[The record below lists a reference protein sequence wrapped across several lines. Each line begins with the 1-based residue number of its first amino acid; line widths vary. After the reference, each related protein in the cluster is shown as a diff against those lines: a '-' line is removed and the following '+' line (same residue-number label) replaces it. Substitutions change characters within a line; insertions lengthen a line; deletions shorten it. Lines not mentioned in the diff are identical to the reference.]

1 MKRRDVLL
9 FSLGGTLALAGGGAV
24 WSATRTPDAALAPW
38 RQAAGLAADDP
49 RLFAFGHAI
58 LAPNPHNR
66 QPWTIR
72 LLGDDAAEI
81 RCDLDRRLPE
91 TDPEDRQIAIGF
103 GCFLELARLA
113 AASIGWHMDV
123 VAFPLGA
130 GSPRLDA
137 RPVARATFRRDP
149 ARARDPLF
157 EAASARRSTKEPFDM
172 ARPVGAAA
180 LAALLAVPLAGAT
193 VAGTTDAGRVSA
205 LRAVAWQAWEI
216 EAATDRTWMESV
228 RLMRIGKAEIE
239 ASPDGIDLGGP
250 LFEAL
255 RHAGLMTRAKLAD
268 RASTA
273 YLEGRRAYEAL
284 FAATPGFVWLATPG
298 NSRADQLAAGAAY
311 LRLNLAATAQGL
323 AFHPVSQ
330 ALQEFPEMR
339 GAFAALHDATGVA
352 APARVQML
360 ARIGYAAAVP
370 PSPRWA
376 LATRL
381 ERA

>member
-1 MKRRDVLL
+1 MNRRDVLL
-9 FSLGGTLALAGGGAV
+9 VSLGGLLALAGGGAV

-38 RQAAGLAADDP
+38 RQAAGLSADDP

-66 QPWTIR
+66 QPWSIR
-72 LLGDDAAEI
+72 LVGDDAAEI

-113 AASIGWHMDV
+113 AASIGWRMEIA
-123 VAFPLGA
+123 AFPLGA

-137 RPVARATFRRDP
+137 RPVARTTFRRDP
-149 ARARDPLF
+149 GLARDALF
-157 EAASARRSTKEPFDM
+157 DAAAARRSTKEPFDM
-172 ARPVGAAA
+172 NRPVADAV
-180 LAALLAVPLAGAT
+180 LAALLAVPVAGAA
-193 VAGTTDAGRVSA
+193 VAGTTQPARVGA
-205 LRAVAWQAWEI
+205 MRDIAWQAWEI
-216 EAATDRTWMESV
+216 EAATDRTWLESV

-250 LFEAL
+250 MFEAL
-255 RHAGLMTRAKLAD
+255 RHAGLMSRAKLAD

-273 YLEGRRAYEAL
+273 YREGARAYEAL
-284 FAATPGFVWLATPG
+284 FAATPGFVWLSTPG

-339 GAFAALHDATGVA
+339 EALAAIHAATGIA

-360 ARIGYAAAVP
+360 ARIGYADSGP